1 MIPDGV
7 VEEVRER
14 ADIVEVIGELV
25 SLKRAGKDFKG
36 LCPFH
41 QEKTPSFYVVPA
53 KGFYKCFGCGESG
66 DVFSFLMK
74 HLGLGFQ
81 EAVEK
86 LAARYGV
93 EIPAQTPQEDDGLQP
108 LREAV
113 AFAADF
119 YQQHLLG
126 PAGERA
132 RSYLAGRG
140 IAEDAWQRFMLG
152 YAPDEW
158 RALREAAGTHGM
170 EDEVLEAAG
179 LIKRSE
185 KVEEPYDRFRDR
197 IIFPITERGGR
208 VVAFGGRVLGGTAG
222 NAPKYLNSPEGAL
235 YHKGS
240 ILYGLHWAKGAIRRE
255 EAALVVEG
263 YMDYVS
269 LAARGVENVVAGLGT
284 AMTEEQAALL
294 ARYTRQALLLYDSD
308 AAGLRATF
316 RSGDALLRAGVHPLV
331 VTLPPGEDPDSL
343 VRAGGAASL
352 RPYLDDAV
360 DVLDRKLQILEERA
374 YFEDVEGTRKALD
387 GLLPTLRAAAD
398 PALRDI
404 YIDRVARRTGVR
416 RETLERE
423 ARGGDSG
430 SGHPAARAVRDVAQP
445 EPAVRTT
452 EAAERKLLLLL
463 VRDRGRVPQAAEL
476 LRADAFRH
484 PTHRAL
490 FQALTVAGAAS
501 SAADL
506 ELDPAARAL
515 LERLAG
521 EEEDLGETDRVF
533 WETVERIRLRPLLER
548 YDELTR
554 LMQVAGEQD
563 VYALMAEKMELER
576 RIEGKMADLQ
586 KLGGTTWPRFRKY
599 LKNRPS

>member
-1 MIPDGV
+1 MIPDDV

-25 SLKRAGKDFKG
+25 SLKRSGKDFKG

-74 HLGLGFQ
+74 HLGLSFQ

-86 LAARYGV
+86 LADRYGV
-93 EIPAQTPQEDDGLQP
+93 EIPTQAPQADDGLQP

-119 YQQHLLG
+119 YQRHLMA

-132 RSYLAGRG
+132 RTYLENRG
-140 IAEDAWQRFMLG
+140 IGRDAWERFMLG
-152 YAPDEW
+152 FAPDEW
-158 RALREAAGTHGM
+158 RGLREAAGTHGIG
-170 EDEVLEAAG
+170 DDVLEAAG

-185 KVEEPYDRFRDR
+185 KVEEPYDRLRDR
-197 IIFPITERGGR
+197 IVFPITDRSGR
-208 VVAFGGRVLGGTAG
+208 VVGFGGRVLSGASAG
-222 NAPKYLNSPEGAL
+222 APKYLNSPEGAL

-240 ILYGLHWAKGAIRRE
+240 ILYGLFWAKGAIRRE
-255 EAALVVEG
+255 GAALVVEG

-284 AMTEEQAALL
+284 AMTEEQATLL

-343 VRAGGAASL
+343 VRGGGARAL
-352 RPYLDDAV
+352 RPYLDGAV

-404 YIDRVARRTGVR
+404 YVDRVARRTGVR

-423 ARGGDSG
+423 ARGTGTRPVRPSP
-430 SGHPAARAVRDVAQP
+430 PAGTAPAGPEGRAAD
-445 EPAVRTT
+445 
-452 EAAERKLLLLL
+452 AAERKLLLLL
-463 VRDRGRVPQAAEL
+463 VRDRGRVAQAAEL
-476 LRADAFRH
+476 LSADEFRH
-484 PTHRAL
+484 PTHRSL
-490 FQALTVAGAAS
+490 FQALT
-501 SAADL
+501 AADPSASPADMAL
-506 ELDPAARAL
+506 EPAARAL
-515 LERLAG
+515 LERLEG
-521 EEEDLGETDRVF
+521 DREDLSETDRVF

-548 YDELTR
+548 LSELTR
-554 LMQVAGEQD
+554 LIQVADEQEQQ
-563 VYALMAEKMELER
+563 VLMAEEMELGR
-576 RIEGKMADLQ
+576 RLRQKAAELE
-586 KLGGTTWPRFRKY
+586 KLGGSIWPQFRKH
-599 LKNRPS
+599 LKDRQK

>member
-1 MIPDGV
+1 MIPDDV

-25 SLKRAGKDFKG
+25 SLKRSGKDFKG

-93 EIPAQTPQEDDGLQP
+93 EIPTQAPQADDGLQP

-119 YQQHLLG
+119 YQQHLMA

-132 RSYLAGRG
+132 RTYLESRG
-140 IAEDAWQRFMLG
+140 IGRDAWERFMLG
-152 YAPDEW
+152 FAPDEW
-158 RALREAAGTHGM
+158 RGLREAAGTHDIG
-170 EDEVLEAAG
+170 DDVLEAAG

-185 KVEEPYDRFRDR
+185 KVEEPYDRLRDR
-197 IIFPITERGGR
+197 IVFPITDRSGR
-208 VVAFGGRVLGGTAG
+208 VVGFGGRVLSGASAG
-222 NAPKYLNSPEGAL
+222 APKYLNSPEGAL

-240 ILYGLHWAKGAIRRE
+240 ILYGLFWAKGAIRRE
-255 EAALVVEG
+255 GAALVVEG

-284 AMTEEQAALL
+284 AMTEEQATLL

-343 VRAGGAASL
+343 VRGGGAGAL
-352 RPYLDDAV
+352 RPYLDGAV

-404 YIDRVARRTGVR
+404 YVDRVARRTGVR

-423 ARGGDSG
+423 ARGTGTR
-430 SGHPAARAVRDVAQP
+430 PARPSPPAGTAPAGAEGRAAD
-445 EPAVRTT
+445 
-452 EAAERKLLLLL
+452 AAERKLLLLL
-463 VRDRGRVPQAAEL
+463 VRDRGRVAQAAEL
-476 LRADAFRH
+476 LSADEFRH
-484 PTHRAL
+484 ATHRSL
-490 FQALTVAGAAS
+490 FQALTTADPSAS
-501 SAADL
+501 PADMAL
-506 ELDPAARAL
+506 EPAARAL
-515 LERLAG
+515 LERLEG
-521 EEEDLGETDRVF
+521 DREDLSETDRVF

-548 YDELTR
+548 LSELTR
-554 LMQVAGEQD
+554 LIQVADEQEQQ
-563 VYALMAEKMELER
+563 VLMAEEMELGR
-576 RIEGKMADLQ
+576 RLRQKAAELE
-586 KLGGTTWPRFRKY
+586 KLGGSIWPQFRKH
-599 LKNRPS
+599 LKDRQK

>member
-7 VEEVRER
+7 VEEVRDR

-25 SLKRAGKDFKG
+25 PLKRAGKDFKG

-74 HLGLGFQ
+74 HQGLGFQ
-81 EAVEK
+81 EAVET
-86 LAARYGV
+86 LAARCGV
-93 EIPAQTPQEDDGLQP
+93 EIPAQTPQADDGLGP

-119 YQQHLLG
+119 YRQQLQSA
-126 PAGERA
+126 AGERA
-132 RSYLAGRG
+132 RAYLEGRG
-140 IAEDAWQRFMLG
+140 IGPDAWERFMLG

-158 RALREAAGTHGM
+158 RGLREAAATHGIG
-170 EDEVLEAAG
+170 DDVLEAAG

-197 IIFPITERGGR
+197 IIFPITDRGGR
-208 VVAFGGRVLGGTAG
+208 AVAFGGRVLGGAAG

-240 ILYGLHWAKGAIRRE
+240 ILYGLYWAKGAIRRE
-255 EAALVVEG
+255 AAALVVEG

-284 AMTEEQAALL
+284 AMTEEQATLL

-343 VRAGGAASL
+343 VRGGGAEAL
-352 RPYLDDAV
+352 APYLDGAV

-423 ARGGDSG
+423 AREVGTRPARPAPGPTPPAEAGG
-430 SGHPAARAVRDVAQP
+430 RA
-445 EPAVRTT
+445 

-463 VRDRGRVPQAAEL
+463 VRDRGRVQQAAEL
-476 LRADAFRH
+476 VRADDFRH
-484 PTHRAL
+484 PTHRSL
-490 FQALTVAGAAS
+490 FRALTAGDAS
-501 SAADL
+501 ASASDTA
-506 ELDPAARAL
+506 LDPAARAL
-515 LERLAG
+515 LERLEG
-521 EEEDLGETDRVF
+521 DREDLSETDRVF

-548 YDELTR
+548 MTELTG
-554 LMQVAGEQD
+554 LIQVAGEQEQNL
-563 VYALMAEKMELER
+563 LMAEKMELER
-576 RIEGKMADLQ
+576 KVQQKAAELE
-586 KLGGTTWPRFRKY
+586 KLGGRIFPRFRRH
-599 LKNRPS
+599 LKDRPK